1 MLDASEPPSMRNH
14 RESKIPRLAADENVR
29 HVWTMLAIPILI
41 IALCVGV
48 CRWASGRFE
57 VMLARASKEPAP
69 TAHTGSEVAKLF
81 LTFEEIRDVE
91 IVEHNSTVTN
101 YFDPTRRRLF
111 LSSAV
116 AKGTT
121 MAAWTLA
128 LHEAG
133 HATQTGEMLGDV
145 KWRQSVIKMT
155 RYGPVFA
162 ALAAVLMIF
171 FLRFPPRFA
180 MMGFGAMCVI
190 FLLLNAGT
198 LAVEF
203 NANARLRNFLEKH
216 LSHHVTAYEKLESYL
231 HRAATRELGDLLS
244 SPRYFFFSALPGS
257 GASRPTKS
265 AKE

>member
-1 MLDASEPPSMRNH
+1 M
-14 RESKIPRLAADENVR
+14 RESRRQWGITRNVKSR
-29 HVWTMLAIPILI
+29 ALLLMKMCATMVAMLAIPILI
-41 IALCVGV
+41 LVLCIGV

-57 VMLARASKEPAP
+57 AMLGRASKEPAP
-69 TAHTGSEVAKLF
+69 TAHTGAEVAQLF
-81 LTFEEIRDVE
+81 LAFEEIRDVE
-91 IVEHNSTVTN
+91 VQVHNGTVTN

-111 LSSAV
+111 LSPDV

-162 ALAAVLMIF
+162 AVAAALMMF
-171 FLRFPPRFA
+171 FLKFPPRFA
-180 MMGFGAMCVI
+180 VMGFGAMCVI

-203 NANARLRNFLEKH
+203 NANARLRRFLEKH
-216 LSHHVTAYEKLESYL
+216 LSHRVSAHERLEGYL
-231 HRAATRELGDLLS
+231 HRAATRELGDLLH

-257 GASRPTKS
+257 GSSRPVNQ
-265 AKE
+265 AKP